1 MTSGVLKA
9 AVIGFP
15 VSHSRSPTIHNHWIE
30 QYGLRGR
37 YDAHEILPERLAES
51 LRHLIEEGYTAF
63 NVTIPHKQA
72 IMELCDAI
80 DDTARAIGA
89 VNTLAVG
96 GNGTL
101 RGYNTDAFGFIENIR
116 QSAPGFDFS
125 RGAALVLGAGGAAR
139 AVVYGLQQ
147 AGAKDIRI
155 ANRTQEHA
163 EKLAHDFDADV
174 VACGIGMEGLKDIAL
189 LVNTTPLGMKGQ
201 PPLEFDISL
210 LPPEAVVSDIVYN
223 PLETSLLKDAAARG
237 LKTVDGLGML
247 LHQAAAAFEIW
258 TGIRP
263 EITVE
268 LRERLA
274 GNRHLAL

>member
-15 VSHSRSPTIHNHWIE
+15 VGHSRSPTIHNHWIE

-37 YDAHEILPERLAES
+37 YDAHEILPECLAES

-72 IMELCDAI
+72 IMELCDTI

-89 VNTLAVG
+89 MNTLTVG

-125 RGAALVLGAGGAAR
+125 CGAALVLGAGGAAR

-155 ANRTQEHA
+155 ANRTHEHA
-163 EKLAHDFDADV
+163 EKLAHDFGV
-174 VACGIGMEGLKDIAL
+174 GVAASGTGMEGLKDIAL

-201 PPLEFDISL
+201 PLLEFDISL
-210 LPPEAVVSDIVYN
+210 LPPEAVVNDIVYN
-223 PLETSLLKDAAARG
+223 PLETSLLKAAAARG

-247 LHQAAAAFEIW
+247 LHQAAAAFQIW

-268 LRERLA
+268 LREKLA
-274 GNRHLAL
+274 GD